1 MKSIIDKLKNLTKL
15 LELIQKTLD
24 KMIPTLSETFKLNYT
39 EQDYLDEGN
48 RLTQSGQFKK
58 AVKSFNQA
66 IKMSPQWGA
75 AYFYR
80 GNVWQC
86 LNNYQQSIEDYQQ
99 AIQYGW
105 NSPDVYFNLG
115 NVITQ
120 VNEIEEAINNYKQA
134 IQLQNDFLEA
144 YRKCAELLEQK
155 IYLKDALEYYKK
167 ILLISPDYPG
177 IKQKIIKV
185 FLAFDRIDI
194 DLESLPDYL
203 GFYPNPDIIV
213 GFLNDSSKV
222 DRITLLCELVLQKKQ
237 ESFDYYYALGI
248 LNELQKQYQS
258 AIDNYQKA
266 LSLNPENDNLKRH
279 LINLS
284 IVSNNSN
291 IFQDKLNILPD
302 DKDKL
307 FNIANILKQKNNPQ
321 KAIEI
326 YQKILNDDANC
337 VQAYLELGMTFE
349 SIGNLLGA
357 SNSYQKIL
365 DIQPKHEQ
373 VRYRLNAI
381 LFNIANILKQ
391 KNNPQKAIEIYQKIL
406 NDDANCV
413 QAYLELG
420 MTFESIGNL
429 LGASNSYQKILD
441 IQPKHEQVRYR
452 LNAILIAQGKIEDVV
467 TTEPLFIQLL
477 SRILTILHI
486 QILVVGAERIGHLAC
501 DTDAYL
507 KEGLLKLRSPRF
519 TVMLVPEKVANQ
531 HLLDYWKKYLTVIKS
546 NSLHYWFRDGLS
558 TKIPHLNAARYSGVM
573 YNAARY
579 QNFQNQWKNRSPLLE
594 LTETDRQRGWNCL
607 NQLGIPSDAWFVC
620 IHCRESNYIKDSTH
634 DYRDG
639 DINNYMGAVEA
650 IVEQGG
656 WCIRMG
662 DPTMTKLP
670 TMERVIDYAHLDIK
684 SEWMDIFLCASCQF
698 FLGSSS
704 GLAWVATV
712 FGKPSACANQVP
724 LSVVLPYTP
733 GDLGIPKLYWSAE
746 QSRYLTFQEILDSP
760 MGNFRYAHLYEN
772 AGIEVQ
778 ENSRDEIRD
787 LALEMLDRLEGKVLY
802 TKEDNHLQ
810 NQFQSLL
817 KPEHYCYGVESRI
830 GRDFLRK
837 YSVLLSNEE

>member
-302 DKDKL
+302 DKDK
-307 FNIANILKQKNNPQ
+307 
-321 KAIEI
+321 
-326 YQKILNDDANC
+326 
-337 VQAYLELGMTFE
+337 
-349 SIGNLLGA
+349 
-357 SNSYQKIL
+357 
-365 DIQPKHEQ
+365 
-373 VRYRLNAI
+373 